1 MSNCKKTP
9 FRKEYDAI
17 ICGGGVAGCAAAI
30 ACARNG
36 LRTALIENQVVLGGL
51 ATSGIVLI
59 YLPLCD
65 GKGNMVIQGLSRTFI
80 ERCNDYGPSEINP
93 AWNASGNVAPGRNNR
108 FYAYFSP
115 ASFMLTLDEM
125 MEENQVDVWF
135 DTRLTGVKMAPG
147 GNSVKKICIDNK
159 SGHGELSA
167 KVFIDATGDADLVFF
182 AGKELHC
189 AGNAEVIWAIERRE
203 KQDSTS
209 YTFGKGVSTLI
220 SADDLD
226 DLTIAPGINGKLLSR
241 YMLATRK
248 RYKKELLKSY
258 AGSESRK
265 DRYPLMLP
273 GMAPLRHTRC
283 IIGEY
288 MLEKKDEN
296 TFLEDS
302 LGVITDWRKGGVL
315 LEVPLRSF
323 IPKGLKNVL
332 AAGRTLSASGDAWE
346 ITRVIPCA
354 AMTGEAAG
362 ESAAMFIREKKKDLR
377 LLEVKK
383 LQTLLRE
390 KCSFPIHINE
400 IYTEK

>member
-1 MSNCKKTP
+1 
-9 FRKEYDAI
+9 
-17 ICGGGVAGCAAAI
+17 
-30 ACARNG
+30 
-36 LRTALIENQVVLGGL
+36 
-51 ATSGIVLI
+51 
-59 YLPLCD
+59 
-65 GKGNMVIQGLSRTFI
+65 
-80 ERCNDYGPSEINP
+80 
-93 AWNASGNVAPGRNNR
+93 
-108 FYAYFSP
+108 
-115 ASFMLTLDEM
+115 
-125 MEENQVDVWF
+125 
-135 DTRLTGVKMAPG
+135 
-147 GNSVKKICIDNK
+147 
-159 SGHGELSA
+159 
-167 KVFIDATGDADLVFF
+167 
-182 AGKELHC
+182 
-189 AGNAEVIWAIERRE
+189 
-203 KQDSTS
+203 
-209 YTFGKGVSTLI
+209 
-220 SADDLD
+220 
-226 DLTIAPGINGKLLSR
+226 
-241 YMLATRK
+241 
-248 RYKKELLKSY
+248 
-258 AGSESRK
+258 
-265 DRYPLMLP
+265 
-273 GMAPLRHTRC
+273 
-283 IIGEY
+283 